1 MRSYLTQRNLFLLTL
16 IYLLSGFSTVVS
28 YAQMLTPD
36 DVVRQ
41 VLEHNFSIRIVR
53 LDEEVL
59 RNNVTLGNAGF
70 LPRVDATAGTSNSMV
85 NTSQEYL
92 SGEKNERDKA
102 KSGSLN
108 AGAAMQWTLFDGLR
122 MFNSYATLRKELEAG
137 ELRTRLQIENSVADA
152 LEAYYNMV
160 QLKQKKVVLEKAVKL
175 GEERRGIAQDMLM
188 LGAGSRLSLLQAE
201 VDLNTD
207 KSQLLELDNMIANA
221 GIALNRSM
229 GRDAATPVA
238 VKDSI
243 LPGPVLDYAT
253 LKTQMQRTNP
263 TLLLSQTDLEIA
275 ERNLDN
281 ITGQRLPVLNFN
293 LGYNFNDQ
301 TSESGFL
308 KASRSSGLN
317 YGFTASLPL
326 FDGFNLNRRR
336 QNARIGVEQADVA
349 YQNYL
354 NALGAELL
362 STYSKYTNR
371 LSMVLFEKENSST
384 AGINFDIAGE
394 RFRLGEMSGIEY
406 REAQKNFLLANER
419 LINAQ
424 FEVRLLEI
432 RLQQLSGS
440 LLEGER

>member
-1 MRSYLTQRNLFLLTL
+1 MRNYVIRKNIFLLAV
-16 IYLLSGFSTVVS
+16 IYLLLGFSTAVS
-28 YAQMLTPD
+28 HAQMLTPD

-53 LDEEVL
+53 LDEDML

-70 LPRVDATAGTSNSMV
+70 LPRLDATAGTNNSVV
-85 NTSQEYL
+85 NTRQEYL
-92 SGEKNERDKA
+92 SGEKNERDNA

-108 AGAAMQWTLFDGLR
+108 AGAGMQWTLFDGLR
-122 MFNSYATLRKELEAG
+122 MFNSYATLQKELEAG
-137 ELRTRLQIENSVADA
+137 ELRTRLEVENTVAGA
-152 LEAYYNMV
+152 LEAYYNAV

-175 GEERRGIAQDMLM
+175 GEERQGIAQDMLM

-207 KSQLLELDNMIANA
+207 KSQLLELGNRITSA
-221 GIALNRSM
+221 GITLNRFM
-229 GRDAATPVA
+229 GKDAAAPIE

-243 LPGPVLDYAT
+243 LPGTVLDYQT
-253 LKTQMQRTNP
+253 LKTQMERTNP
-263 TLLLSQTDLEIA
+263 TLLLSQTDLELA

-293 LGYNFNDQ
+293 LGYTFNDQ
-301 TSESGFL
+301 NSESGFL
-308 KASRSSGLN
+308 KASRSSGVN

-336 QNARIGVEQADVA
+336 QNAKIGIQQADVV
-349 YQNYL
+349 YQNYQH
-354 NALGAELL
+354 ALDAELL
-362 STYSKYTNR
+362 STYSTYTNR
-371 LSMVLFEKENSST
+371 LSMVILEKENSST
-384 AGINFDIAGE
+384 AEINFEIAGE

-432 RLQQLSGS
+432 KLHQLTGS
-440 LLEGER
+440 LLAQ

>member
-1 MRSYLTQRNLFLLTL
+1 MRNYVIQKNIFLLT
-16 IYLLSGFSTVVS
+16 IVCLLMGFSTAVS
-28 YAQMLTPD
+28 HAQMLTPD
-36 DVVRQ
+36 DVMRQ

-53 LDEEVL
+53 LDEDML

-70 LPRVDATAGTSNSMV
+70 LPRVDATAGTNNSMV
-85 NTSQEYL
+85 NTRQEYL
-92 SGEKNERDKA
+92 SGEKNERDNA

-108 AGAAMQWTLFDGLR
+108 AGAGMQWTLFDGLR

-137 ELRTRLQIENSVADA
+137 ELRTRLQVENTVADA

-175 GEERRGIAQDMLM
+175 GEERQGIAQDMLM

-207 KSQLLELDNMIANA
+207 RSQLLELGNRITSA
-221 GIALNRSM
+221 GIALNRFM
-229 GRDAATPVA
+229 GKDPAAAVA

-243 LPGPVLDYAT
+243 LPGAVLNYET
-253 LKTQMQRTNP
+253 LKTQMERTNP
-263 TLLLSQTDLEIA
+263 TLLLSQTDLELA

-281 ITGQRLPVLNFN
+281 ITGQRLPILNFN
-293 LGYNFNDQ
+293 LGYSFNDQ

-308 KASRSSGLN
+308 KASRSSGVN
-317 YGFTASLPL
+317 YGFTASVPL

-336 QNARIGVEQADVA
+336 QNAKIGIEQADVV
-349 YQNYL
+349 YQNYQH
-354 NALGAELL
+354 ALDAELL
-362 STYSKYTNR
+362 STYFTYTNR
-371 LSMVLFEKENSST
+371 LSMVIFEKENSST
-384 AGINFDIAGE
+384 AGINFEIAGE

-419 LINAQ
+419 LINSQ

-432 RLQQLSGS
+432 RLQQLTGS
-440 LLEGER
+440 LLQE

>member
-1 MRSYLTQRNLFLLTL
+1 MRCPILQKNIILLT
-16 IYLLSGFSTVVS
+16 IILLLLGFSTKVS
-28 YAQMLTPD
+28 QAQILTPD
-36 DVVRQ
+36 DVVQQ

-53 LDEEVL
+53 LDEEML
-59 RNNVTLGNAGF
+59 RNNVTIGNAGF
-70 LPRVDATAGTSNSMV
+70 LPRVDATAGTNNSIV
-85 NTSQEYL
+85 NTRQEYL

-122 MFNSYATLRKELEAG
+122 MFNSYATLQKELEAG
-137 ELRTRLQIENSVADA
+137 ELRTRLQIENTVADA

-175 GEERRGIAQDMLM
+175 GEERQGIAQDMLM

-207 KSQLLELDNMIANA
+207 KSQMLELDNMIVSA
-221 GIALNRSM
+221 GIALNRFM
-229 GRDAATPVA
+229 GKDAAATVA

-243 LPGPVLDYAT
+243 QPGPVLDYET
-253 LKTQMQRTNP
+253 LKAQMQRTNP
-263 TLLLSQTDLEIA
+263 TLLLSQADLEIA

-281 ITGQRLPVLNFN
+281 IKGQRLPVVNFN

-317 YGFTASLPL
+317 YGFTASVPL

-336 QNARIGVEQADVA
+336 QNARIGIEQAGVA
-349 YQNYL
+349 YQNYQ
-354 NALGAELL
+354 NALQAELL
-362 STYSKYTNR
+362 STYSTYTNR
-371 LSMVLFEKENSST
+371 LSMVIFEKENSST

-432 RLQQLSGS
+432 RLHQLTGS
-440 LLEGER
+440 LLAVE

>member
-1 MRSYLTQRNLFLLTL
+1 MRCPILQKNIILLT
-16 IYLLSGFSTVVS
+16 IILLLLGFSTKVS
-28 YAQMLTPD
+28 QAQMLTPD

-53 LDEEVL
+53 LDEEML
-59 RNNVTLGNAGF
+59 RNNVTIGNAGF
-70 LPRVDATAGTSNSMV
+70 LPRVDATAGTNNSIV
-85 NTSQEYL
+85 NTRQEYL

-122 MFNSYATLRKELEAG
+122 MFNSYATLQKELEAG
-137 ELRTRLQIENSVADA
+137 ELRTRLQIENTVADA

-175 GEERRGIAQDMLM
+175 GEERQGIAQDMLM

-207 KSQLLELDNMIANA
+207 KSQMLELDNMIVSA
-221 GIALNRSM
+221 GIALNRFM
-229 GRDAATPVA
+229 GKDAAATVA

-243 LPGPVLDYAT
+243 QPGPVLDYET
-253 LKTQMQRTNP
+253 LKAQMQRTNP
-263 TLLLSQTDLEIA
+263 TLLLSQADLEIA

-281 ITGQRLPVLNFN
+281 IKGQRLPVVNFN

-317 YGFTASLPL
+317 YGFTASVPL

-336 QNARIGVEQADVA
+336 QNARIGIEQAGVA
-349 YQNYL
+349 YQNYQ
-354 NALGAELL
+354 NALQAELL
-362 STYSKYTNR
+362 STYSTYTNR
-371 LSMVLFEKENSST
+371 LSMVIFEKENSST

-432 RLQQLSGS
+432 RLHQLTGS
-440 LLEGER
+440 LLAVE

>member
-1 MRSYLTQRNLFLLTL
+1 MRNYVIQKNIFLLAVV
-16 IYLLSGFSTVVS
+16 YLLLGFSTAVS

-70 LPRVDATAGTSNSMV
+70 LPRLDATAGTSNSMV

-92 SGEKNERDKA
+92 SGEKNERDNA

-137 ELRTRLQIENSVADA
+137 ELRTRLQIENSVAGA
-152 LEAYYNMV
+152 LEAYYNTV

-207 KSQLLELDNMIANA
+207 KSQLLELGNMIANA

-229 GRDAATPVA
+229 GRDAATPVS

-243 LPGPVLDYAT
+243 LPGPVLDYET

-263 TLLLSQTDLEIA
+263 TLLLSQTDLELA

-308 KASRSSGLN
+308 KASRSSGIN
-317 YGFTASLPL
+317 YGFTASVPL

-336 QNARIGVEQADVA
+336 QNARIGLQQADVA
-349 YQNYL
+349 YQNYQ
-354 NALGAELL
+354 NALEAELL
-362 STYSKYTNR
+362 ANYSTYTNR
-371 LSMVLFEKENSST
+371 LSMVIFEKENSST
-384 AGINFDIAGE
+384 AEINFDIAGE

-440 LLEGER
+440 LLPD

>member
-1 MRSYLTQRNLFLLTL
+1 MRSYVIQKNIFLLTVV
-16 IYLLSGFSTVVS
+16 YLLLGFSTPVS
-28 YAQMLTPD
+28 HAQLLTPD

-53 LDEEVL
+53 LDEDML

-92 SGEKNERDKA
+92 SGEKNERDNA

-122 MFNSYATLRKELEAG
+122 MFNSYATLQKELEAG
-137 ELRTRLQIENSVADA
+137 ELRTRLQIQNSVADA
-152 LEAYYNMV
+152 LEAYYNTV

-207 KSQLLELDNMIANA
+207 RSQLLELGNMIASA
-221 GIALNRSM
+221 KIALNRSM
-229 GRDAATPVA
+229 GREAAEPVA

-243 LPGPVLDYAT
+243 LPGAVLDYET
-253 LKTQMQRTNP
+253 LKTQMERTNP

-275 ERNLDN
+275 QRNLDN

-317 YGFTASLPL
+317 YGFTASVPL

-336 QNARIGVEQADVA
+336 QNARIGIEQADVV
-349 YQNYL
+349 YQNYQ
-354 NALGAELL
+354 NALEAELL
-362 STYSKYTNR
+362 SNYSTYTNR
-371 LSMVLFEKENSST
+371 LSMVIFEKENSST
-384 AGINFDIAGE
+384 AEINFDIAGE

-432 RLQQLSGS
+432 RLQQLTGS
-440 LLEGER
+440 LLVAE

>member
-1 MRSYLTQRNLFLLTL
+1 MRCPILQKNIILLT
-16 IYLLSGFSTVVS
+16 IILLLLGFSTKVS
-28 YAQMLTPD
+28 QAQMLTPD

-53 LDEEVL
+53 LDEEML
-59 RNNVTLGNAGF
+59 RNNVTIGNAGF
-70 LPRVDATAGTSNSMV
+70 LPRVDATAGTNNSIV
-85 NTSQEYL
+85 NTRQEYL

-122 MFNSYATLRKELEAG
+122 MFNSYATLQKELEAG
-137 ELRTRLQIENSVADA
+137 ELRTRLQIENTVADA

-175 GEERRGIAQDMLM
+175 GEERQGIAQDMLM

-207 KSQLLELDNMIANA
+207 KSQMLELDNMIVSA
-221 GIALNRSM
+221 GIALNRFM
-229 GRDAATPVA
+229 GKDAAATVA

-243 LPGPVLDYAT
+243 RPGPVLDYET
-253 LKTQMQRTNP
+253 LKAQMQRTNP
-263 TLLLSQTDLEIA
+263 TLLLSQADLEIA

-281 ITGQRLPVLNFN
+281 IKGQRLPVVNFN

-317 YGFTASLPL
+317 YGFTASVPL

-336 QNARIGVEQADVA
+336 QNARIGIEQAGVA
-349 YQNYL
+349 YQNYQ
-354 NALGAELL
+354 NALQAELL
-362 STYSKYTNR
+362 STYSTYTNR
-371 LSMVLFEKENSST
+371 LSMVIFEKENSST

-432 RLQQLSGS
+432 RLHQLTGS
-440 LLEGER
+440 LLAVE

>member
-1 MRSYLTQRNLFLLTL
+1 MRSYVIQKNIFLLAV
-16 IYLLSGFSTVVS
+16 IYLLLGFSTAVS
-28 YAQMLTPD
+28 HAQMLTPD

-53 LDEEVL
+53 LDEDML

-70 LPRVDATAGTSNSMV
+70 LPRLDATAGTNNSVV
-85 NTSQEYL
+85 NTRQEYL
-92 SGEKNERDKA
+92 SGEKNERDNA

-108 AGAAMQWTLFDGLR
+108 AGAGMQWTLFDGLR
-122 MFNSYATLRKELEAG
+122 MFNSYATLQKELEAG
-137 ELRTRLQIENSVADA
+137 ELRTRLEVENTVAGA
-152 LEAYYNMV
+152 LEAYYNAV

-175 GEERRGIAQDMLM
+175 GEERQGIAQDMLM

-207 KSQLLELDNMIANA
+207 KSQLLELGNRITSA
-221 GIALNRSM
+221 GITLNRFM
-229 GRDAATPVA
+229 GKDAAAPIE

-243 LPGPVLDYAT
+243 LPGTVLDYQT
-253 LKTQMQRTNP
+253 LKTQMERTNP
-263 TLLLSQTDLEIA
+263 TLLLSQTDLELA
-275 ERNLDN
+275 ERNLVN

-293 LGYNFNDQ
+293 LGYTFNDQ
-301 TSESGFL
+301 NSESGFL
-308 KASRSSGLN
+308 KASRSSGVN
-317 YGFTASLPL
+317 YGFTASFPL

-336 QNARIGVEQADVA
+336 QNAKIGIQQADVV
-349 YQNYL
+349 YQNYQH
-354 NALGAELL
+354 ALDAELL
-362 STYSKYTNR
+362 STYSTYTNR
-371 LSMVLFEKENSST
+371 LSMVILEKENSST
-384 AGINFDIAGE
+384 AEINFEIAGE

-432 RLQQLSGS
+432 KLHQLTGS
-440 LLEGER
+440 LLAQ

>member
-1 MRSYLTQRNLFLLTL
+1 MRSYVIKKNIFLLSVV
-16 IYLLSGFSTVVS
+16 YLLLGFSTAVS
-28 YAQMLTPD
+28 HAQMLTPD

-41 VLEHNFSIRIVR
+41 VLEHNFSIRIVK
-53 LDEEVL
+53 LDEDML

-70 LPRVDATAGTSNSMV
+70 LPRVDATAGTNNSMV
-85 NTSQEYL
+85 NTRQEYL
-92 SGEKNERDKA
+92 SGEKNERDNAKA
-102 KSGSLN
+102 GSLN
-108 AGAAMQWTLFDGLR
+108 AAAGMQWTLFDGLR
-122 MFNSYATLRKELEAG
+122 MFNSYATLRKALEAG
-137 ELRTRLQIENSVADA
+137 ELRTRLQIENTVAGA
-152 LEAYYNMV
+152 LEAYYNTV

-175 GEERRGIAQDMLM
+175 GEERQGIAQDMLM

-207 KSQLLELDNMIANA
+207 KSQLLELGNMITSA
-221 GIALNRSM
+221 GIALNRFM
-229 GRDAATPVA
+229 GKNVAAPVV

-243 LPGPVLDYAT
+243 LPGQLLDYET
-253 LKTQMQRTNP
+253 LKTQMERTNP

-275 ERNLDN
+275 ERNLDD

-293 LGYNFNDQ
+293 LGYSFNDQ

-308 KASRSSGLN
+308 KASRSSGIN
-317 YGFTASLPL
+317 YGLTASVPL

-336 QNARIGVEQADVA
+336 QNARIGVEQAGVA
-349 YQNYL
+349 YQNYQH
-354 NALGAELL
+354 ALEAELL
-362 STYSKYTNR
+362 SNYSTYTNR
-371 LSMVLFEKENSST
+371 LSMVIFEKENSST
-384 AGINFDIAGE
+384 AGINFEIAGE

-440 LLEGER
+440 LLPE

>member
-1 MRSYLTQRNLFLLTL
+1 MLTALSSNGLF
-16 IYLLSGFSTVVS
+16 
-28 YAQMLTPD
+28 AQMLSPD
-36 DVVRQ
+36 DVIRQ
-41 VLEHNFSIRIVR
+41 VLEHNFSIGIVK

-70 LPRVDATAGTSNSMV
+70 LPRVDASAGTNNSIV
-85 NTSQEYL
+85 NTRQEYL
-92 SGEKNERDKA
+92 NGEKNERDHA

-122 MFNSYATLRKELEAG
+122 MFNSYAALKTELEAG
-137 ELRTRLQIENSVADA
+137 ELRTRLQIENSVAGA

-175 GEERRGIAQDMLM
+175 GEERVNIAQDMLM
-188 LGAGSRLSLLQAE
+188 LGAGSRLAMLQAE

-207 KSQLLELDNMIANA
+207 KSQMLELDNMIANA
-221 GIALNRSM
+221 GINLNRYM
-229 GRDAATPVA
+229 GKDPASPVS

-243 LPGPVLDYAT
+243 ITGSMLDYQL
-253 LKTQMQRTNP
+253 LKTKMQQNNP
-263 TLLLSQTDLEIA
+263 TLLLSRTDLEIA
-275 ERNLDN
+275 RRNLN
-281 ITGQRLPVLNFN
+281 TIAGQRLPVLNFN

-308 KASRSSGLN
+308 KSSRSSGLN
-317 YGFTASLPL
+317 YGFSATMPL

-336 QNARIGVEQADVA
+336 QNAQIGIEKAGLAHQD
-349 YQNYL
+349 YL
-354 NALGAELL
+354 NALEAEML
-362 STYSKYTNR
+362 STYSRYINR
-371 LSMVLFEKENSST
+371 LSMVAFEKENSNT
-384 AGINFDIAGE
+384 AEVNFDIAGE

-432 RLQQLSGS
+432 KLQQLSGS
-440 LLEGER
+440 LLVEEL

>member
-1 MRSYLTQRNLFLLTL
+1 MRNYVIRKNIFLLAVV
-16 IYLLSGFSTVVS
+16 YLLLGFSTAES
-28 YAQMLTPD
+28 HAQMLTPD
-36 DVVRQ
+36 DVIRQ

-53 LDEEVL
+53 LDEDML

-70 LPRVDATAGTSNSMV
+70 LPRVDATAGTNNSVV
-85 NTSQEYL
+85 NTRQEYL
-92 SGEKNERDKA
+92 SGEKNERDNA

-108 AGAAMQWTLFDGLR
+108 AGAGMQWTLFDGLR
-122 MFNSYATLRKELEAG
+122 MFNSYATLQKELEAG
-137 ELRTRLQIENSVADA
+137 ELRTRLQVENTVAGA
-152 LEAYYNMV
+152 LEAYYNTI

-175 GEERRGIAQDMLM
+175 GEERQGIAQDMLM

-207 KSQLLELDNMIANA
+207 KSQLLELGNMITNS
-221 GIALNRSM
+221 GIALNRYM
-229 GRDAATPVA
+229 GKDPAAAVS

-243 LPGPVLDYAT
+243 LTGPVLDYET
-253 LKTQMQRTNP
+253 LKSQMERTNP
-263 TLLLSQTDLEIA
+263 TLLLSQTDLELA

-293 LGYNFNDQ
+293 LGYSFNDQ

-308 KASRSSGLN
+308 KASRSSGVN
-317 YGFTASLPL
+317 YGFTASVPL

-336 QNARIGVEQADVA
+336 QNARIGVEQAGVV
-349 YQNYL
+349 YQNYQNNL
-354 NALGAELL
+354 EAELL
-362 STYSKYTNR
+362 STYSTYTNR
-371 LSMVLFEKENSST
+371 LSMVIFEKENSST
-384 AGINFDIAGE
+384 AEINFEIAGE

-432 RLQQLSGS
+432 KLQQLTGS
-440 LLEGER
+440 LLAAE

>member
-137 ELRTRLQIENSVADA
+137 EMRTRLQIENSVADA

>member
-1 MRSYLTQRNLFLLTL
+1 MRSYVKFRHRIILTL
-16 IYLLSGFSTVVS
+16 IYLLAGFSTVVTH
-28 YAQMLTPD
+28 AQMLTPD

-53 LDEEVL
+53 LDEEIL
-59 RNNVTLGNAGF
+59 RNNVTIGNAGF
-70 LPRVDATAGTSNSMV
+70 LPRVDATAGTNNSIV
-85 NTSQEYL
+85 NTRQEYL
-92 SGEKNERDKA
+92 NGEKNERDNA

-108 AGAAMQWTLFDGLR
+108 AGAALQWTLFDGLR
-122 MFNSYATLRKELEAG
+122 MFNSLATLRKELEAG

-207 KSQLLELDNMIANA
+207 KSQLLELDNMIATA

-229 GRDAATPVA
+229 GREPATPVA

-243 LPGPVLDYAT
+243 LPGPVLDYQT

-263 TLLLSQTDLEIA
+263 TLLLSRTDLEIA
-275 ERNLDN
+275 QRNLDN
-281 ITGQRLPVLNFN
+281 ITGQRFPVLNFN

-336 QNARIGVEQADVA
+336 QNARIDIEQAGVA
-349 YQNYL
+349 HQNYL
-354 NALGAELL
+354 NALEAELL

-371 LSMVLFEKENSST
+371 LSMVLFEKENSTT

-394 RFRLGEMSGIEY
+394 RLRLGEMSGIEY
-406 REAQKNFLLANER
+406 REAQKNYLLANER

-440 LLEGER
+440 LLATEQ

>member
-1 MRSYLTQRNLFLLTL
+1 MKIYVIKKNIFLLTVV
-16 IYLLSGFSTVVS
+16 YLLLGFSMTVS
-28 YAQMLTPD
+28 HAQMLSPE

-53 LDEEVL
+53 LDEDVL

-70 LPRVDATAGTSNSMV
+70 LPRVDATAGTNNSIV
-85 NTSQEYL
+85 NTRQEYL
-92 SGEKNERDKA
+92 NGEKNDRDNA

-108 AGAAMQWTLFDGLR
+108 AGAAMQWTLFDGMR

-137 ELRTRLQIENSVADA
+137 ELRTRLQIENAVADA
-152 LEAYYNMV
+152 LEAYYNTV

-175 GEERRGIAQDMLM
+175 GEERRAIADDMLM

-207 KSQLLELDNMIANA
+207 KSQLLELGNSIAGA
-221 GIALNRSM
+221 GIALNRFM
-229 GRDAATPVA
+229 GKDADAPVA

-243 LPGPVLDYAT
+243 LPGPVLDYET
-253 LKTQMQRTNP
+253 LKSQMHRTNP
-263 TLLLSQTDLEIA
+263 TLLLSLTDLEIA

-281 ITGQRLPVLNFN
+281 ISGQRLPILNFN

-308 KASRSSGLN
+308 KTSRSAGLN

-336 QNARIGVEQADVA
+336 QNARIGMEQADVVRQN
-349 YQNYL
+349 YQN
-354 NALGAELL
+354 ALEAELL
-362 STYSKYTNR
+362 STYSTYTNR
-371 LSMVLFEKENSST
+371 LSMVIFEKENSST

-419 LINAQ
+419 LITAQ

-440 LLEGER
+440 LLPE

>member
-1 MRSYLTQRNLFLLTL
+1 MRNHIIQGNVFLLAVV
-16 IYLLSGFSTVVS
+16 YLLLGFSISV
-28 YAQMLTPD
+28 AQAQILTPD

-53 LDEEVL
+53 MDEEVL

-70 LPRVDATAGTSNSMV
+70 LPRVDATAGTNNSMV
-85 NTSQEYL
+85 NTRQEYL
-92 SGEKNERDKA
+92 SGEKNERDNA
-102 KSGSLN
+102 KSGALN

-137 ELRTRLQIENSVADA
+137 ELRTRLQIENTVANA
-152 LEAYYNMV
+152 LEAYYNTV

-175 GEERRGIAQDMLM
+175 GEERQAIAQDMLM

-207 KSQLLELDNMIANA
+207 KSQLLELDNMITTA
-221 GIALNRSM
+221 GIGLNRFM
-229 GRDAATPVA
+229 GMDAGAPVA
-238 VKDSI
+238 VKDTI
-243 LPGPVLDYAT
+243 LPGQVLDYET

-293 LGYNFNDQ
+293 LGYTFNDQ

-317 YGFTASLPL
+317 YGFTASVPL

-336 QNARIGVEQADVA
+336 QNARIGIEQADVA

-354 NALGAELL
+354 NSLEAELL
-362 STYSKYTNR
+362 SNYSTYTNR
-371 LSMVLFEKENSST
+371 LSMVKFERENSST

>member
-1 MRSYLTQRNLFLLTL
+1 MRNLVGWKTRITMILWMLTA
-16 IYLLSGFSTVVS
+16 LSSNGLF
-28 YAQMLTPD
+28 AQMLSPD
-36 DVVRQ
+36 DVIRQ
-41 VLEHNFSIRIVR
+41 VLEHNFSIGIVK

-70 LPRVDATAGTSNSMV
+70 LPRVDASAGTNNSIV
-85 NTSQEYL
+85 NTRQEYL
-92 SGEKNERDKA
+92 NGEKNERDHA

-122 MFNSYATLRKELEAG
+122 MFNSYAALKTELEAG
-137 ELRTRLQIENSVADA
+137 ELRTRLQIENSVAGA

-175 GEERRGIAQDMLM
+175 GEERVNIAQDMLM
-188 LGAGSRLSLLQAE
+188 LGAGSRLAMLQAE

-207 KSQLLELDNMIANA
+207 KSQMLELDNMIANA
-221 GIALNRSM
+221 GINLNRYM
-229 GRDAATPVA
+229 GKDPASPVS

-243 LPGPVLDYAT
+243 ITGSMLDYQL
-253 LKTQMQRTNP
+253 LKTKMQQNNP
-263 TLLLSQTDLEIA
+263 TLLLSRTDLEIA
-275 ERNLDN
+275 RRNLN
-281 ITGQRLPVLNFN
+281 TIAGQRLPVLNFN

-308 KASRSSGLN
+308 KSSRSSGLN
-317 YGFTASLPL
+317 YGFSATMPL

-336 QNARIGVEQADVA
+336 QNAQIGIEKAGLAHQD
-349 YQNYL
+349 YL
-354 NALGAELL
+354 NALEAEML
-362 STYSKYTNR
+362 STYSRYINR
-371 LSMVLFEKENSST
+371 LSMVAFEKENSNT
-384 AGINFDIAGE
+384 AEVNFDIAGE

-432 RLQQLSGS
+432 KLQQLSGS
-440 LLEGER
+440 LLVEEL